1 MINYTDNKTK
11 QHQGAILGLI
21 IAFIMIFAIGCETV
35 EAYEN
40 NYIKNTK
47 YYNDIT
53 DGLVLKFDVKASFDP
68 NITSRYSRIFD
79 EYGYPGSDIYNRKPQ
94 CNANPALYVVPNL
107 TNGTT
112 LSAGQTYKILLKY
125 LYDYNCN
132 YITKTRWEYLIGHTI
147 TQADYLKSYTT
158 TTHFWKSYVPANTIL
173 AYFSEYPTL
182 SVSFPQN
189 NAEIAEAFF
198 IQGNYTIP
206 AGSDYNKIV
215 AYIGLGIPYAQYSFY
230 QDITLESGSVNIRIS
245 GLPEGDDY
253 RIFFYAV
260 NSTGDNYYFSNN
272 DLNISVVSAIPPE
285 LPGTEETP
293 PEFFGVIPGIIFYPG
308 HSNYATSTNLY
319 LNLIN
324 TIEPII
330 ITIGDNLTFF
340 SSQFDQDIAKETG
353 QRTGQA
359 ILMIRSYSSNLN
371 TFFND
376 LPVSEF
382 LFFYLMLLI
391 IVVVFRLI
399 SKLINLI
406 KP

>member
-1 MINYTDNKTK
+1 MMNYPQNKTK
-11 QHQGAILGLI
+11 QHQGAILGLL

-40 NYIKNTK
+40 NYVENFEFYYDDTDDLILEFFCKTTFTAYSHIAIKAQGYNWYVKTTYVSPPLDNSIAGIEPDLVNNQYIAGNTYKLYLK
-47 YYNDIT
+47 YFKKVDAGAYANYYLTKTTWETIK
-53 DGLVLKFDVKASFDP
+53 GSA
-68 NITSRYSRIFD
+68 ITSDDYIQSWLLFYS
-79 EYGYPGSDIYNRKPQ
+79 
-94 CNANPALYVVPNL
+94 
-107 TNGTT
+107 
-112 LSAGQTYKILLKY
+112 
-125 LYDYNCN
+125 
-132 YITKTRWEYLIGHTI
+132 ITGGGGMN
-147 TQADYLKSYTT
+147 D
-158 TTHFWKSYVPANTIL
+158 IL
-173 AYFSEYPTL
+173 AYYSEYPTL